1 MSNNQKDTLIIL
13 GTLIIS
19 ILFLSLLNLLT
30 GPFIERNNSK
40 AELEPL
46 FEVMADASGFEKLEL
61 DNLPETVT
69 EVYKETSGMGYV
81 LKCSTNKGFTGK
93 DITLRVGISREGKIV
108 GIALDDYPETK
119 DFGEEYPS
127 TYIGADS
134 TLESV
139 EIVAGV
145 TYSSTAFKNAVSDA
159 FTALD
164 SNGLV
169 KAAEKKPGQIYEE
182 MLTSVFGEALSPK
195 GLLIAE
201 DFTSSVSGVQ
211 NAKLSGNKAG
221 VCYWVVED
229 GVNYVVIANRS
240 VLRVYNMDG
249 EISDGLSN
257 TTRDALLS
265 EVLQTIKDES
275 TKDLKKL
282 KKLDGITGDAIFT
295 ELSLDGIYSS
305 VTCAY
310 SVEDGGKTYYAFA
323 MRPYGFGNETM
334 VMYILLT
341 GDGKIASFSVK
352 ELIIEADYFS
362 AYTLP
367 DDYYSSFNGLDSSWS
382 GDEALISGATLSTDA
397 VRDGINDAFD
407 AYKTIKGGN

>member
-1 MSNNQKDTLIIL
+1 MSNNRKDTLIVL

-19 ILFLSLLNLLT
+19 ILFLSLLNLIT
-30 GPFIERNNSK
+30 GPFIEKNNSK

-61 DNLPETVT
+61 ANLPSTVT
-69 EVYKETSGMGYV
+69 EVYKETSGKGYV
-81 LKCSTNKGFTGK
+81 IKCSTNKGFTGK
-93 DITLRVGISREGKIV
+93 DITFRVAISAEGKV
-108 GIALDDYPETK
+108 TGVALDDYPETK
-119 DFGEEYPS
+119 DFGADYPS
-127 TYIGADS
+127 TYIGSDS
-134 TLESV
+134 TLSTV

-145 TYSSTAFKNAVSDA
+145 TYSSTAFKNAVADA

-169 KAAEKKPGQIYEE
+169 KAAEKEPGQVYEE
-182 MLTSVFGEALSPK
+182 MLTTVFGEALSPK
-195 GLLIAE
+195 GLLVAE
-201 DFTSSVSGVQ
+201 DFTSAVSGVQ

-221 VCYWVVED
+221 VCYWIEEN
-229 GVNYVVIANRS
+229 GVNYVVVANRS
-240 VLRVYNMDG
+240 ALAVYGMDG
-249 EISDGLSN
+249 KVSDGLSSAAK
-257 TTRDALLS
+257 DALMNEALS
-265 EVLQTIKDES
+265 TTKDE
-275 TKDLKKL
+275 TKKDLKKL
-282 KKLDGITGDAIFT
+282 KKLGTLTENAVFT
-295 ELSLDGIYSS
+295 EISLDGIYSS

-310 SVEDGGKTYYAFA
+310 TVEDEGKTYYALA

-362 AYTLP
+362 GYTLP
-367 DDYYSSFNGLDSSWS
+367 DGYYSSFEGLDSSWS

-397 VRDGINDAFD
+397 VRDAVNDAFD
-407 AYKTIKGGN
+407 AYRTIKGGN

>member
-1 MSNNQKDTLIIL
+1 MSNNQKDTLIVV
-13 GTLIIS
+13 GTLLIS
-19 ILFLSLLNLLT
+19 ILFLSLLNLIT
-30 GPFIERNNSK
+30 GPFVERNNNK
-40 AELEPL
+40 AELAPL

-69 EVYKETSGMGYV
+69 EVYEETSGKGYV
-81 LKCSTNKGFTGK
+81 IKCSTNKGFTGK
-93 DITLRVGISREGKIV
+93 DITLRVGISSDGKVV

-119 DFGEEYPS
+119 DFGSEYPS
-127 TYIGADS
+127 TYIGEDS
-134 TLESV
+134 TLSSV

-169 KAAEKKPGQIYEE
+169 KAKEKEPEQIYEE

-195 GLLIAE
+195 GLLMAE
-201 DFTSSVSGVQ
+201 DITSSVSGVK
-211 NAKLSGNKAG
+211 NAKLSLNKAG
-221 VCYWVVED
+221 VSYLVEED
-229 GVNYVVIANRS
+229 GINYVVIANRS
-240 VLRVYNMDG
+240 AIKVYSMDG
-249 EISDGLSN
+249 NIFDGLKEE
-257 TTRDALLS
+257 TRDALSREALS
-265 EVLQTIKDES
+265 VTKDEAA
-275 TKDLKKL
+275 KDEKKL
-282 KKLDGITGDAIFT
+282 KKLAPLTENALFT
-295 ELSLDGIYSS
+295 PLSLDGIYSS

-310 SVEDGGKTYYAFA
+310 SVEDEGKIYYAFV

-341 GDGKIASFSVK
+341 QDGKIASFSVK

-362 AYTLP
+362 GYTLR
-367 DDYYSSFNGLDSSWS
+367 DDYYSSLQGLDSSWS
-382 GDEALISGATLSTDA
+382 GEEALISGATLSTDA

-407 AYKTIKGGN
+407 AYRIIKGGN

>member
-1 MSNNQKDTLIIL
+1 MSNNQKDTLILL

-30 GPFIERNNSK
+30 GPFIERNKNR

-46 FEVMADASGFEKLEL
+46 FEVMSDASGFEKLEL
-61 DNLPETVT
+61 DNLPSTVT
-69 EVYKETSGMGYV
+69 EVYKETSGLGYV

-93 DITLRVGISREGKIV
+93 DITLRVGISSEGKIV

-119 DFGEEYPS
+119 DFGDEYPS

-139 EIVAGV
+139 EIVGGV

-164 SNGLV
+164 SNDLV

-195 GLLIAE
+195 GLLVAE

-229 GVNYVVIANRS
+229 GVDYVAVANRS
-240 VLRVYNMDG
+240 ALRVYGMDG
-249 EISDGLSN
+249 KVSDNLTSA
-257 TTRDALLS
+257 TRDALFS
-265 EVLQTIKDES
+265 EVLSTTKDEAS
-275 TKDLKKL
+275 KDLKKI
-282 KKLDGITGDAIFT
+282 KKLDGLTENAVFT
-295 ELSLDGIYSS
+295 DLSLDGIYSS

-310 SVEDGGKTYYAFA
+310 SVEDEGKTYYAFA

-367 DDYYSSFNGLDSSWS
+367 DGYYSSFAGLDSSWS

-407 AYKTIKGGN
+407 AYRTIKGGN

>member
-1 MSNNQKDTLIIL
+1 MSNNRKDTLIVL

-19 ILFLSLLNLLT
+19 ILFLSLLNLIT
-30 GPFIERNNSK
+30 GPFIEKNNSK

-61 DNLPETVT
+61 ANLPSTVT
-69 EVYKETSGMGYV
+69 EVYKETSGKGYV
-81 LKCSTNKGFTGK
+81 IKCSTNKGFTGK
-93 DITLRVGISREGKIV
+93 DITFRVAISQDGKV
-108 GIALDDYPETK
+108 TGIALDDYPETK
-119 DFGEEYPS
+119 DFGADYPS
-127 TYIGADS
+127 TYIGSDS
-134 TLESV
+134 TLSTV

-145 TYSSTAFKNAVSDA
+145 TYSSTAFKNAVADA

-169 KAAEKKPGQIYEE
+169 KAAEKEPGQVYEE
-182 MLTSVFGEALSPK
+182 MLTTVFGEALSPK
-195 GLLIAE
+195 GLLVAE
-201 DFTSSVSGVQ
+201 DFTSAVSGVQ

-221 VCYWVVED
+221 VCYWIEEN
-229 GVNYVVIANRS
+229 GVNYVVVANRS
-240 VLRVYNMDG
+240 ALAVYGMDG
-249 EISDGLSN
+249 KVSDGLSAAAREALQN
-257 TTRDALLS
+257 EALSTT
-265 EVLQTIKDES
+265 KDE
-275 TKDLKKL
+275 TKKDLKKL
-282 KKLDGITGDAIFT
+282 KKLGSLSENAVFT
-295 ELSLDGIYSS
+295 EISLEGIYSS

-310 SVEDGGKTYYAFA
+310 TVEDEGKTYYALA

-341 GDGKIASFSVK
+341 EDGKIASFSVK

-362 AYTLP
+362 GYTLP
-367 DDYYSSFNGLDSSWS
+367 DGYYSSFEGLDSSWS

-397 VRDGINDAFD
+397 VRDAVNDAFD

>member
-1 MSNNQKDTLIIL
+1 MSNNQKDTLIVL

-19 ILFLSLLNLLT
+19 ILFLSLLNLIT
-30 GPFIERNNSK
+30 GPFIEKNNSK

-46 FEVMADASGFEKLEL
+46 FEVMADADGFEKLEL
-61 DNLPETVT
+61 AGLPSTVT
-69 EVYKETSGMGYV
+69 EVYKETSGKGYV
-81 LKCSTNKGFTGK
+81 IRCSTNKGFTGK
-93 DITLRVGISREGKIV
+93 DITFRVAISADGKV
-108 GIALDDYPETK
+108 TGIALDDYPETK
-119 DFGEEYPS
+119 DFGSDYPS
-127 TYIGADS
+127 TYIGSDS
-134 TLESV
+134 TLSTV

-145 TYSSTAFKNAVSDA
+145 TYSSTAFKNAVADA

-169 KAAEKKPGQIYEE
+169 KAAEKEPGQVYEE
-182 MLTSVFGEALSPK
+182 MLTTVFGEALSPK
-195 GLLIAE
+195 ELLVAE

-221 VCYWVVED
+221 VCYWIEEN

-240 VLRVYNMDG
+240 ALAVYGMDG
-249 EISDGLSN
+249 KISDGLGSAAK
-257 TTRDALLS
+257 DALQAEALS
-265 EVLQTIKDES
+265 TTKDE
-275 TKDLKKL
+275 TKKDLKKL
-282 KKLDGITGDAIFT
+282 KKLGTLSENAVFT
-295 ELSLDGIYSS
+295 EISLEGIYSS

-310 SVEDGGKTYYAFA
+310 TVEDEGKTYYALA

-341 GDGKIASFSVK
+341 EDGKIASFSVK

-362 AYTLP
+362 GYTLP
-367 DDYYSSFNGLDSSWS
+367 DGYYSSFEGLDSSWS

-397 VRDGINDAFD
+397 VRDAVNDAFD
-407 AYKTIKGGN
+407 AYRTIKGGN

>member
-1 MSNNQKDTLIIL
+1 MSNNQKDTLIVV
-13 GTLIIS
+13 GTLLIS
-19 ILFLSLLNLLT
+19 ILFLSLLNLIT
-30 GPFIERNNSK
+30 GPFVERNNNK
-40 AELEPL
+40 AELAPL

-69 EVYKETSGMGYV
+69 EVYEETSGKGYV
-81 LKCSTNKGFTGK
+81 IKCSTNKGFTGK
-93 DITLRVGISREGKIV
+93 DITLRVGISSDGKVV

-119 DFGEEYPS
+119 DFGSEYPS

-134 TLESV
+134 TLSSV

-164 SNGLV
+164 SNSLV
-169 KAAEKKPGQIYEE
+169 KAKEKEPEQIYEE

-195 GLLIAE
+195 GLLMAE
-201 DFTSSVSGVQ
+201 DITSSVNGVK
-211 NAKLSGNKAG
+211 NAKLSLNKAG
-221 VCYWVVED
+221 VSYLVEED
-229 GVNYVVIANRS
+229 GINYVVIANRS
-240 VLRVYNMDG
+240 AIKVYSMDG
-249 EISDGLSN
+249 NTFDGLKEE
-257 TTRDALLS
+257 TRDALSREALS
-265 EVLQTIKDES
+265 VTKDEAA
-275 TKDLKKL
+275 KDEKKL
-282 KKLDGITGDAIFT
+282 KKLAPLTENALFT
-295 ELSLDGIYSS
+295 PLSLDRIYSS

-310 SVEDGGKTYYAFA
+310 SVEDEGKNYYAFV

-341 GDGKIASFSVK
+341 QDGKIASFSVK

-362 AYTLP
+362 GYTLR
-367 DDYYSSFNGLDSSWS
+367 DDYYSSLQGLDSSWS
-382 GDEALISGATLSTDA
+382 GEEALISGATLSTDA

-407 AYKTIKGGN
+407 AYRIIKGGN